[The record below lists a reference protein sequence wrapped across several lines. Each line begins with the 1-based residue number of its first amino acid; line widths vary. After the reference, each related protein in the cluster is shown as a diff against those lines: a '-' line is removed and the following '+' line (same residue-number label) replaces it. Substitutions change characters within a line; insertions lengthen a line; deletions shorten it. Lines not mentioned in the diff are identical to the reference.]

1 MIQKKLKTIQSLL
14 SDFKFDVG
22 SGYIERR
29 GVYLENENYT
39 IQIDP
44 YPTDKIRPAVGKGL
58 FDLLMTIFPLDGD
71 RTGLSNLK
79 LELMGQNSAKKIT
92 AKTNKRGQIWFRD
105 VPAGEKYRIQVKV
118 PLLVKLLSWIRAIY
132 DEIKKLFQWPKHGN
146 VNTDNTQ
153 QSIGSDVLAWE
164 VSWAIPAVL
173 VLAISLTIVLWPS
186 SSPSPNQI
194 DTINQIILAQK
205 TVEMEK
211 ELRGSKFRWEKTP
224 ASVSAFSSNGPPSQA
239 AKAFGAGLLT
249 ARESLLGQLTLPQ
262 PLLPPPA
269 FESWLETEW
278 ANRFE
283 LGRWT
288 FLLWTASQ
296 FPDEMPQTFWEE
308 QKKILAQFK
317 AEFEQQKTDQAK
329 EVIFQLENLK
339 IEQLLNKLPD
349 EPESYDDLG
358 ANLKDLMSFLAPP
371 PMETVQ

>member
-1 MIQKKLKTIQSLL
+1 MIQKKFKTIQSLL
-14 SDFKFDVG
+14 SDLEFDVG

-79 LELMGQNSAKKIT
+79 LELMGQNFAKIT

-132 DEIKKLFQWPKHGN
+132 DKFLQTIDAIRNFFL
-146 VNTDNTQ
+146 
-153 QSIGSDVLAWE
+153 QSK

-173 VLAISLTIVLWPS
+173 VLAITLTIVLWPEN
-186 SSPSPNQI
+186 PI
-194 DTINQIILAQK
+194 DTTYQTIYAQK
-205 TVEMEK
+205 TVEMEE
-211 ELRGSKFRWEKTP
+211 ELRGSKFRWEKPP
-224 ASVSAFSSNGPPSQA
+224 ANMSAFSPNGPPSQA

-249 ARESLLGQLTLPQ
+249 ARESLLGQLTLPSS
-262 PLLPPPA
+262 LLPPPD
-269 FESWLETEW
+269 FENWSETEW
-278 ANRFE
+278 ANHFD

-296 FPDEMPQTFWEE
+296 FPDEMPQTFWEG
-308 QKKILAQFK
+308 QKQILANFK
-317 AEFEQQKTDQAK
+317 AKFEQQKTDEAK
-329 EVIFQLENLK
+329 DVIFQLENLK
-339 IEQLLNKLPD
+339 IEQLLNKLP
-349 EPESYDDLG
+349 PESYDDLG